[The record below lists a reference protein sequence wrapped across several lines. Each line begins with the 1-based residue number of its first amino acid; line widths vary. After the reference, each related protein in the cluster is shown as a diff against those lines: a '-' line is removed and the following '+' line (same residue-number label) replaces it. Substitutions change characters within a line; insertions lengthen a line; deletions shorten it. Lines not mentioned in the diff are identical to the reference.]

1 VPVQAA
7 REGVA
12 AKALAFAILTAARSG
27 EVRGIWEEV
36 DDANRIWTVPAERSK
51 SGKEHRV
58 PLPTAALVLL
68 GAPGETGA
76 LVFPSATNR
85 TRPLSDATLTAVL
98 KRMGRGDLTAHGF
111 RSTFRAWAGETT
123 ATVSRGTPQRIMDRR
138 CPMGS
143 TITRGSRRGGPRG
156 PGRSENMAKPS
167 GPASTSEGGE
177 IVRSER
183 TLHTRGRQQNIFLAA
198 SAHIVHDG
206 CPVCLG
212 RPSPWRPAMHPMIA
226 RSVIRLWER
235 AATTP
240 RRRISW
246 RDWFLLPR

>member
-1 VPVQAA
+1 M
-7 REGVA
+7 
-12 AKALAFAILTAARSG
+12 
-27 EVRGIWEEV
+27 
-36 DDANRIWTVPAERSK
+36 
-51 SGKEHRV
+51 

-111 RSTFRAWAGETT
+111 RSTFRDWAGETT
-123 ATVSRGTPQRIMDRR
+123 
-138 CPMGS
+138 
-143 TITRGSRRGGPRG
+143 
-156 PGRSENMAKPS
+156 

-183 TLHTRGRQQNIFLAA
+183 TPHTRGRQQNIFLAP

-240 RRRISW
+240 RRRVSW